1 MGVMDPGVA
10 TYTIRIKGQ
19 LGDAALSAFPALRAR
34 YEGAETVLIGDL
46 DHAALYGVLSEIEA
60 LSLDLV
66 EVRQL
71 PPDRNKAECEDGDPP
86 R

>member
-1 MGVMDPGVA
+1 
-10 TYTIRIKGQ
+10 
-19 LGDAALSAFPALRAR
+19 
-34 YEGAETVLIGDL
+34 VLIGDL